1 MSTKNIKIIKKII
14 VDTYYKIIA
23 QTSIYQN

>member
-1 MSTKNIKIIKKII
+1 MSTKNTKIIKKII